1 MGLLPPP
8 LCVCVCVCVHNL
20 PCFTLH
26 DVSTRWN
33 SSYFMQKRII
43 MQQQPIC
50 AALIEVKKQILC
62 PVRLS
67 FRPWRLLCKSWNPLP
82 KLQQLW
88 EQKNGLNI
96 SAVRP
101 LLNKLLHI
109 HLTEKHSDT
118 RLMKMIKKAVLD
130 KLQGYYTNPVT
141 AKLLN
146 KA

>member
-1 MGLLPPP
+1 
-8 LCVCVCVCVHNL
+8 
-20 PCFTLH
+20 
-26 DVSTRWN
+26 
-33 SSYFMQKRII
+33 

-67 FRPWRLLCKSWNPLP
+67 FRPWRLLCKLWNPLP
-82 KLQQLW
+82 KLQLW
-88 EQKNGLNI
+88 EQKNGLHI

-101 LLNKLLHI
+101 LLNKLLHV